1 MNLEPNVLFDDRY
14 RLIEMKGRGT
24 FGEVWLAHDEQ
35 IDLDVAL
42 KAYIALDD
50 RGVDEFRTEYRN
62 AIGLNHP
69 NLLHANHFALC
80 EKRPY
85 LVMPFCPGSAAKLVG
100 NVDEATMW
108 RFIRDVSAGLA
119 YLHEMDVVHHDI
131 KPDNILMD
139 VDNNFLITDFGIST
153 KMRSTLRRNSA
164 RDLSESKA
172 LGGSISYMGPEMFA
186 AKAESV
192 KATDIW
198 ALGATLYE
206 MVTGE
211 LPFFGQ
217 GGVMQMNGAQMPEI
231 YGDFSDDF
239 KQVVKMCLAKDPWER
254 PQASQLKDYAQAKMN
269 GQTLPDYGGMTPP
282 QPSQPQSQPQGS
294 PRSTVMFNSGGL
306 GYNSNGN
313 GGYNSNGNGGY
324 NSGGYNSN
332 GGGYNSNGSGT
343 GTVLEGSEVP
353 TPKKKKKG
361 VGVIIGIVAALIVAA
376 VVVFVLFPK
385 ESPEVKRAKENVPTY
400 NKLVESCQTN
410 INKGTYENYKP
421 LLTAREELNQVKQLE
436 DQGKAYDANTYNHYA
451 NLNNQLDSKCNEI
464 GRKYEE
470 LALEFIELDEQQ
482 ALDNFEIVRQLI
494 PAFNSP
500 EYQKIKKNK

>member
-1 MNLEPNVLFDDRY
+1 MTLEPNILFDDRY

-35 IDLDVAL
+35 IDMDVAL

-108 RFIRDVSAGLA
+108 RFIRDVAAGLA

-139 VDNNFLITDFGIST
+139 TEDNFLITDFGIST

-164 RDLSESKA
+164 RDMSESKA

-231 YGDFSDDF
+231 YGDYSDDF
-239 KQVVKMCLAKDPWER
+239 KEVVKMCLAKETWDR

-269 GQTLPDYGGMTPP
+269 GQTLPNYGGMTPT
-282 QPSQPQSQPQGS
+282 QPIQPQAQSTS
-294 PRSTVMFNSGGL
+294 RSTVAFKSGGI
-306 GYNSNGN
+306 
-313 GGYNSNGNGGY
+313 
-324 NSGGYNSN
+324 
-332 GGGYNSNGSGT
+332 GYNSNGSGYNSNGSGYNSDSGS
-343 GTVLEGSEVP
+343 GTIMEGAEVSEG
-353 TPKKKKKG
+353 PKKKKKAIG
-361 VGVIIGIVAALIVAA
+361 WIIGIIAVLVIAG
-376 VVVFVLFPK
+376 VVVVTMLPHEDPRLTQAR
-385 ESPEVKRAKENVPTY
+385 ESVPAYT
-400 NKLVESCQTN
+400 NTVESCQLH
-410 INKGTYENYKP
+410 INAGKYGDYQP
-421 LLTAREELNQVKQLE
+421 LLTAREELNTVKQYE
-436 DQGKAYDANTYNHYA
+436 DQWKDIMPEAYNHYT
-451 NLNNQLDSKCNEI
+451 NLNSQLDSKCNEI
-464 GRKYEE
+464 GRQYEE
-470 LALEFIELDEQQ
+470 LALGFIDLDDNQQ
-482 ALDNFEIVRQLI
+482 ALKYFEIVKKLI
-494 PAFNSP
+494 PTFNST
-500 EYQKIKKNK
+500 EYQKVKK

>member
-1 MNLEPNVLFDDRY
+1 MQLEPNILFDDRY

-35 IDLDVAL
+35 IDMDVAL

-100 NVDEATMW
+100 NVDETTMW
-108 RFIRDVSAGLA
+108 HFIRDVAAGLA

-139 VDNNFLITDFGIST
+139 TEDNFLITDFGIST

-164 RDLSESKA
+164 RDMSESKA

-231 YGDFSDDF
+231 NGDYSDDF
-239 KQVVKMCLAKDPWER
+239 KEVVKMCLARDTWDR

-269 GQTLPDYGGMTPP
+269 GQTLPNYGGMTPV
-282 QPSQPQSQPQGS
+282 PSFQPQSQSQAS
-294 PRSTVMFNSGGL
+294 RSTVSFKSGGL
-306 GYNSNGN
+306 GYNSNEGGYSSN
-313 GGYNSNGNGGY
+313 GSGYNSNGNGGD
-324 NSGGYNSN
+324 S
-332 GGGYNSNGSGT
+332 SNGSGYNSDST
-343 GTVLEGSEVP
+343 ILEGGEA
-353 TPKKKKKG
+353 PKKKKKALG
-361 VGVIIGIVAALIVAA
+361 WILGIIAVLIIAG
-376 VVVFVLFPK
+376 VVVMTQMPH
-385 ESPEVKRAKENVPTY
+385 ESPELKLAKENIPAYTQA
-400 NKLVESCQTN
+400 VESCQLH
-410 INKGTYENYKP
+410 INEGKYGDYQP
-421 LLTAREELNQVKQLE
+421 LLTARKELETIKQFE
-436 DQGKAYDANTYNHYA
+436 DQGKALIPETYNHYV
-451 NLNNQLDSKCNEI
+451 NLNSQLDSKCNQI
-464 GRKYEE
+464 GKQYEE
-470 LALEFIELDEQQ
+470 LALGFIDLDDEQ
-482 ALDNFEIVRQLI
+482 ALENFEIVRKLI
-494 PAFNSP
+494 PTFNST
-500 EYQKIKKNK
+500 EYQKVKK